1 MLIIMDD
8 GTDKCANY
16 THKMKM
22 QMLYSGLSR
31 EASSSP
37 KKRDYEHKIILFIRT
52 AITVP
57 CNINNNNKI

>member
-1 MLIIMDD
+1 MLIIIDD
-8 GTDKCANY
+8 STNKCANY
-16 THKMKM
+16 THKTKM

-37 KKRDYEHKIILFIRT
+37 RKRDYKHKIFLFIST

-57 CNINNNNKI
+57 CNINNNNKM

>member
-1 MLIIMDD
+1 MLIIIDD
-8 GTDKCANY
+8 SSDECANY

-37 KKRDYEHKIILFIRT
+37 KKRDYMHKIFLFY
-52 AITVP
+52 
-57 CNINNNNKI
+57 